1 MRMFSCGN
9 NLWSLC
15 LFGML
20 FMSHIGIGRES
31 SDPHSLQ
38 ESYAKVAEKAFPAVV
53 VILNCQFNGC
63 GDLRHIANGSGF
75 FVRNDGV
82 LVTNYHVIEGADV
95 LGVRLLDGKLLP
107 ASVIGTSKATDIAV
121 LKVAVEGKVPFL
133 QFADTSKVKVGHY
146 TIAIGAPLSLSHTM
160 TTGVVS
166 FKGRKLGV
174 NNYEDFI
181 QTDASINPGNSGGP
195 LLNID
200 GLVIGVNNCA
210 IMPGGNGSIGLNF
223 AIDAKL
229 VQRILGTLLN
239 KGLKERPRIGM
250 TVEELPRGGKG
261 VKVTDVFKKSAAEA
275 AGIKV
280 GDIITAIDN
289 TPVQDIFHFQAFV
302 LTNFSSGDSAMVEID
317 RDCNKKHLR
326 LTFQ

>member
-1 MRMFSCGN
+1 MRMLSCGK

-15 LFGML
+15 LFGIL
-20 FMSHIGIGRES
+20 FMSHIGTGRES

-53 VILNCQFNGC
+53 VILNCQYNGC

-121 LKVAVEGKVPFL
+121 LKVAVEGKVPYL
-133 QFADTSKVKVGHY
+133 QFADTSKVKVGHC

-250 TVEELPRGGKG
+250 TVEELPEGGKG
-261 VKVTDVFKKSAAEA
+261 VKVTTVFKNFAAEA

-302 LTNFSSGDSAMVEID
+302 LTNFSSGDSAMVDITREG
-317 RDCNKKHLR
+317 KKRRLR
-326 LTFQ
+326 LIFK

>member
-1 MRMFSCGN
+1 MIK
-9 NLWSLC
+9 NLGLYILILLILC
-15 LFGML
+15 FCPT
-20 FMSHIGIGRES
+20 SKAENQC
-31 SDPHSLQ
+31 DPHSLQ
-38 ESYAKVAEKAFPAVV
+38 DSYAKVAEKAFPAVV
-53 VILNCQFNGC
+53 VILNCQYNRRGELC
-63 GDLRHIANGSGF
+63 HIANGSGF

-160 TTGVVS
+160 TTGIIS

-200 GLVIGVNNCA
+200 GLVIGVNDCA
-210 IMPGGNGSIGLNF
+210 IMPRGTGSIGLNF

-250 TVEELPRGGKG
+250 TVEELPKGVKG
-261 VKVTDVFKKSAAEA
+261 VKVTAVFKKSAAEA
-275 AGIKV
+275 AGIKD
-280 GDIITAIDN
+280 GDVIIAIDN
-289 TPVQDIFHFQAFV
+289 TTIQDIFHFQAFV
-302 LTNFSSGDSAMVEID
+302 LTNFSAGDSTTLEVI
-317 RDCNKKHLR
+317 RDGKRQKLNLILR
-326 LTFQ
+326 

>member
-1 MRMFSCGN
+1 MPVASSKYSF
-9 NLWSLC
+9 LLVTLLC
-15 LFGML
+15 FFHINGFVFGK
-20 FMSHIGIGRES
+20 ES

-53 VILNCQFNGC
+53 VILNCQYNGR
-63 GDLRHIANGSGF
+63 GELRHIANGSGF

-107 ASVIGTSKATDIAV
+107 ALVIGTSKATDIAV

-146 TIAIGAPLSLSHTM
+146 AIAIGAPLSLSHTM

-200 GLVIGVNNCA
+200 GLVIGVNDCA

-250 TVEELPRGGKG
+250 TVEELPEGVKG
-261 VKVTDVFKKSAAEA
+261 VKVTAVFKKSAAEA

-289 TPVQDIFHFQAFV
+289 TTIQDIFHFQAFV
-302 LTNFSSGDSAMVEID
+302 LTSFSAGDTTTLEVIRESKRQML
-317 RDCNKKHLR
+317 N
-326 LTFQ
+326 LTFK

>member
-1 MRMFSCGN
+1 MKNFRYF
-9 NLWSLC
+9 LYLLLFLC
-15 LFGML
+15 Y
-20 FMSHIGIGRES
+20 STIVEVIA
-31 SDPHSLQ
+31 SDSKLSEYHSLQ
-38 ESYAKVAEKAFPAVV
+38 ESYAKVAEKAFPTVV
-53 VILNCQFNGC
+53 VVLNYQYNRMGRLVEF
-63 GDLRHIANGSGF
+63 RMGSGF

-200 GLVIGVNNCA
+200 GLVIGVNDCS
-210 IMPGGNGSIGLNF
+210 IMHGGSGSIGLNF

-229 VQRILGTLLN
+229 VQRILGTILN
-239 KGLKERPRIGM
+239 HGFKERPHIGM
-250 TVEELPRGGKG
+250 KVTELPDGVKG
-261 VKVTDVFKKSAAEA
+261 VKVTTVINKSAAEA

-280 GDIITAIDN
+280 GDIIIAVNDTAI
-289 TPVQDIFHFQAFV
+289 QDIFHFQAFV
-302 LTNFSSGDSAMVEID
+302 LTHFSPGDSTTMEVIRNGQQKSLQLIFE
-317 RDCNKKHLR
+317 
-326 LTFQ
+326 